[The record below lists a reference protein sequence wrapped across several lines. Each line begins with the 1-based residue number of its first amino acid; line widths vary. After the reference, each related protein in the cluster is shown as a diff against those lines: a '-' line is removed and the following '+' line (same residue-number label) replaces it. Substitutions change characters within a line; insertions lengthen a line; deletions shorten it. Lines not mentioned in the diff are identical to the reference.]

1 MTIHKDSFIVLIAF
15 KITVTVRIERVT
27 NVISEESIL
36 KLPQSICVKILAIID
51 TLRFILLSLR
61 FILLL
66 IELISVCSFRL
77 VHVVIP
83 HAFKIMLQMIGINL
97 MNVVVVFLR
106 QLSVILLHVLF
117 IVVVGAKKVAL
128 TKLSNLIIL
137 LILGLFLLLL

>member
-1 MTIHKDSFIVLIAF
+1 M
-15 KITVTVRIERVT
+15 
-27 NVISEESIL
+27 
-36 KLPQSICVKILAIID
+36 
-51 TLRFILLSLR
+51 
-61 FILLL
+61 LL

-97 MNVVVVFLR
+97 MKVHMVVVFLR
-106 QLSVILLHVLF
+106 QLSIILLHVLF

>member
-15 KITVTVRIERVT
+15 KITVAVRIERVT

-97 MNVVVVFLR
+97 MVVVFLR